1 MERKSNKNV
10 EKDGGFEKLM
20 CLLCNAFY
28 GGIYLVARASD
39 DDVMQSHHSELDF
52 VKWGKIFPIL
62 HFKGL

>member
-39 DDVMQSHHSELDF
+39 VMQSHHSELDF
-52 VKWGKIFPIL
+52 VK
-62 HFKGL
+62 